1 MWLIPLAVFFVAGAA
16 SNLLRRHLAQKEHLS
31 PNLINLVFYVG
42 FILPGG
48 IIIGLS
54 LPHTFTPDL
63 QTLGLLVFCSLIWP
77 AYFLLAFKANKHID
91 ASVFSMIADLSPIV
105 TAMIA
110 YFLFTERLTS
120 LQIVGV
126 LALILSG
133 VIAMYPDITSKVKI
147 RILGIQI
154 ALVCMLLLGVG
165 VAVEKLVYDVAG
177 IGTYFLFCWTLQ
189 VLWMV
194 IIARKEI
201 HNLSSLFVDKRERTY
216 VLLHGLS
223 GLLRSASFAIAL
235 LLSTS
240 ASLMNAASNFLTACI
255 LISAYF
261 ILGEKSN
268 LQFKIAGSAVGLIG
282 LFFVSFY

>member
-1 MWLIPLAVFFVAGAA
+1 MQL
-16 SNLLRRHLAQKEHLS
+16 
-31 PNLINLVFYVG
+31 
-42 FILPGG
+42 
-48 IIIGLS
+48 
-54 LPHTFTPDL
+54 
-63 QTLGLLVFCSLIWP
+63 
-77 AYFLLAFKANKHID
+77 
-91 ASVFSMIADLSPIV
+91 
-105 TAMIA
+105 
-110 YFLFTERLTS
+110 
-120 LQIVGV
+120 VGV

-133 VIAMYPDITSKVKI
+133 VIAMYPDITSKVKV

-165 VAVEKLVYDVAG
+165 FAVEKQVYDVAG

-201 HNLSSLFVDKRERTY
+201 HLLPELFADKRERML
-216 VLLHGLS
+216 VLLHGFA
-223 GLLRSASFAIAL
+223 GLLRSASFAFAL

-255 LISAYF
+255 LIAAYF

-268 LQFKIAGSAVGLIG
+268 LRFKIAGSAVGLVG
-282 LFFVSFY
+282 LFLVWF

>member
-1 MWLIPLAVFFVAGAA
+1 MWLIPLAVFFIAGTA

-42 FILPGG
+42 FILPGAF
-48 IIIGLS
+48 ILGLS

-77 AYFLLAFKANKHID
+77 VYFLLAFKSNKHID
-91 ASVFSMIADLSPIV
+91 ASVFSMIADLSPII

-110 YFLFTERLTS
+110 YFMFTERLTS
-120 LQIVGV
+120 LQLIGV

-133 VIAMYPDITSKVKI
+133 VIAMYPDIISKVKV
-147 RILGIQI
+147 RVFGVQI
-154 ALVCMLLLGVG
+154 ALICMLLLGVG

-189 VLWMV
+189 VVWML

-201 HNLSSLFVDKRERTY
+201 HNLPSVFADKKERTL
-216 VLLHGLS
+216 VLLHGVT
-223 GLLRSASFAIAL
+223 GLLRSASFALAL

-255 LISAYF
+255 LVTAYF
-261 ILGEKSN
+261 ILGEKNN
-268 LQFKIAGSAVGLIG
+268 LRFKIAGSTVGLIG
-282 LFFVSFY
+282 LFLVSL

>member
-1 MWLIPLAVFFVAGAA
+1 MWLIPLTIFFVAGTA
-16 SNLLRRHLAQKEHLS
+16 SNLLRRHLAQKDHLS

-48 IIIGLS
+48 LILGLL

-77 AYFLLAFKANKHID
+77 LYFLLAFKANKHID

-120 LQIVGV
+120 LQLVGV

-133 VIAMYPDITSKVKI
+133 VIAMYPDITSKVKV

-165 VAVEKLVYDVAG
+165 FAVEKQVYDVAG

-201 HNLSSLFVDKRERTY
+201 HLLPELFADKRERML
-216 VLLHGLS
+216 VLLHGFA
-223 GLLRSASFAIAL
+223 GLLRSASFAFAL

-255 LISAYF
+255 LIAAYF

-268 LQFKIAGSAVGLIG
+268 LRFKIAGSAVGLVG
-282 LFFVSFY
+282 LFLVWF

>member
-1 MWLIPLAVFFVAGAA
+1 MWLIPLTVFFVAGTA

-48 IIIGLS
+48 IILGLS

-77 AYFLLAFKANKHID
+77 AYFLLAFKSNKHID

-120 LQIVGV
+120 LQLVGV
-126 LALILSG
+126 MALILSG
-133 VIAMYPDITSKVKI
+133 VIAMYPDITSKVKV
-147 RILGIQI
+147 RIFGTQI
-154 ALVCMLLLGVG
+154 ALICMLLLGVG

-189 VLWMV
+189 VVWMV
-194 IIARKEI
+194 IIARNEI
-201 HNLSSLFVDKRERTY
+201 HNLPSLFVDRRERNL
-216 VLLHGLS
+216 VLLHGIT
-223 GLLRSASFAIAL
+223 GLLRSASFAFAL

-255 LISAYF
+255 LIAAYF
-261 ILGEKSN
+261 VLGEKN
-268 LQFKIAGSAVGLIG
+268 DLRFKVAGSTVGLIG
-282 LFFVSFY
+282 LFLVSF

>member
-1 MWLIPLAVFFVAGAA
+1 MWLIPLTVFFVAGTA

-48 IIIGLS
+48 IVLGLL

-77 AYFLLAFKANKHID
+77 AYFVLAFKSNKHID

-133 VIAMYPDITSKVKI
+133 VIAMYPDITSKVKV
-147 RILGIQI
+147 RIFGIQI

-189 VLWMV
+189 VFWMV

-201 HNLSSLFVDKRERTY
+201 SQLPALFNDKRER
-216 VLLHGLS
+216 VLVLFHGLA
-223 GLLRSASFAIAL
+223 GLLRSASFAFAL

-255 LISAYF
+255 LVGAYF
-261 ILGEKSN
+261 ILREKNN
-268 LQFKIAGSAVGLIG
+268 LRFKIAGSAVGLIG
-282 LFFVSFY
+282 LLLVSF